1 MSKSGRPQSSTPAP
15 LEGIRVL
22 ELGQLIAGPF
32 AGCILGYFGAEI
44 IKIEPPGKGDPLRG
58 WRVVRDGTSLWWRS
72 LARNKKC
79 ITLNLRE
86 TRGREIARALA
97 ERSDVLIE
105 NFRPGTMEKWGL
117 GPEDLKKTN
126 PDLIYARVSGYG
138 QSGPYAGRPGFAS
151 VCEGEGGLRY
161 VNGVPGERPVRPN
174 LSLGDSLAGLH
185 AALGVAFALLARQRA
200 NGVGGQVVDV
210 AIYES
215 IFNLLEG
222 VVPEYSGAGVVR
234 EPSGSTVT
242 GIAPT
247 NTYRCRDG
255 KYIIIGANAD
265 SIFQRLMR
273 AMGRPDMADDPR
285 FKDNGG
291 RVAHETEI
299 DQAISDWTASLTVS
313 EILDRLRDAA
323 VPSGP
328 IYSVAD
334 MMEDPHFRAR
344 GLFEQVSVAG
354 ESLEIPAI
362 VPRLEKT
369 PGATR
374 WGGPRMGSHTREVL
388 VDLLQ
393 MDEAELASLERAGI
407 I

>member
-1 MSKSGRPQSSTPAP
+1 MSTPIPSPLGAP
-15 LEGIRVL
+15 LKGIRVL

-32 AGCILGYFGAEI
+32 AGCILGYFGAEV

-72 LARNKKC
+72 IARNKKC

-86 TRGREIARALA
+86 TRGREIALALA
-97 ERSDVLIE
+97 TRSDVLIE

-117 GPEDLKKTN
+117 GPEVLNKSN
-126 PDLIYARVSGYG
+126 PDLVYARVSGYG
-138 QSGPYAGRPGFAS
+138 QSGPYADRPGFAS

-161 VNGVPGERPVRPN
+161 VNGNPGERPMRPN

-185 AALGVAFALLARQRA
+185 AALGIALALIARR
-200 NGVGGQVVDV
+200 NTTGLGGQVVDI

-215 IFNLLEG
+215 VFNLLEA
-222 VVPEYSGAGVVR
+222 VVPEYTGAGVVR

-247 NTYRCRDG
+247 NTYRCNDD

-265 SIFQRLMR
+265 SIFRRLMQ
-273 AMGRPDMADDPR
+273 AMDRPDMADDPR
-285 FKDNGG
+285 FEDNAG

-299 DQAISDWTASLTVS
+299 DQAISDWTASRTSAQVLG
-313 EILDRLRDAA
+313 LLREAA

-334 MMEDPHFRAR
+334 MVVDPHFRAR
-344 GLFEQVSVAG
+344 GLFEPVAVG
-354 ESLEIPAI
+354 DESLEIPAV
-362 VPRLEKT
+362 VPKLEKT

-374 WGGPRMGSHTREVL
+374 WCGPELGAHTREVL
-388 VDLLQ
+388 GDLLD
-393 MDEAELASLERAGI
+393 MDEAELRELEEAGI

>member
-1 MSKSGRPQSSTPAP
+1 MK
-15 LEGIRVL
+15 GIRVL

-32 AGCILGYFGAEI
+32 AGCILGYFGAEV

-72 LARNKKC
+72 IARNKKC

-86 TRGREIARALA
+86 TRGREIALALA
-97 ERSDVLIE
+97 TRSDVLIE

-117 GPEDLKKTN
+117 GPEVLNKSN
-126 PDLIYARVSGYG
+126 PDLVYARVSGYG
-138 QSGPYAGRPGFAS
+138 QSGPYADRPGFAS

-161 VNGVPGERPVRPN
+161 VNGNPGERPMRPN

-185 AALGVAFALLARQRA
+185 AALGIALALIARR
-200 NGVGGQVVDV
+200 NTTGLGGQVVDI

-215 IFNLLEG
+215 VFNLLEA
-222 VVPEYSGAGVVR
+222 VVPEYTGAGVVR

-247 NTYRCRDG
+247 NTYRCNDD

-265 SIFQRLMR
+265 SIFRRLMQ
-273 AMGRPDMADDPR
+273 AMDRPDMADDPR
-285 FKDNGG
+285 FEDNAG

-299 DQAISDWTASLTVS
+299 DQAISDWTASRTSAQVLG
-313 EILDRLRDAA
+313 LLREAA

-334 MMEDPHFRAR
+334 MVVDPHFRAR
-344 GLFEQVSVAG
+344 GLFEPVAVG
-354 ESLEIPAI
+354 DESLEIPAV
-362 VPRLEKT
+362 VPKLEKT

-374 WGGPRMGSHTREVL
+374 WCGPELGAHTREVL
-388 VDLLQ
+388 GDLLD
-393 MDEAELASLERAGI
+393 MDEAELRELEEAGI